1 MIDLTRDDM
10 IAGLREVVTRLN
22 ASGHTASIR
31 IIGGAAMLLRYD
43 VDRRITPDIDATIHT
58 DAELEAIV
66 HSIATERGWPD
77 DWLNTKARGFIP
89 IAAEPL
95 WEPLYDDE
103 RVSIWVASPGSLL
116 AMKLRAAR
124 PSRDADDIA
133 TLMAILE
140 ITTVDEAEAVFEHYF
155 PGELPPDRAYA
166 LLEAILRRGLP
177 DAPPPAPPLTP

>member
-1 MIDLTRDDM
+1 
-10 IAGLREVVTRLN
+10 
-22 ASGHTASIR
+22 
-31 IIGGAAMLLRYD
+31 
-43 VDRRITPDIDATIHT
+43 
-58 DAELEAIV
+58 
-66 HSIATERGWPD
+66 
-77 DWLNTKARGFIP
+77 
-89 IAAEPL
+89 
-95 WEPLYDDE
+95 
-103 RVSIWVASPGSLL
+103 
-116 AMKLRAAR
+116 MKLRAAR